1 MDLATIIGVL
11 TAISLLLGIL
21 VIIYNFTKMMVN
33 LVGRLIARETKQDR
47 QIKELYSI
55 IEVLREK
62 VRQLEGYSAKRQ
74 VEGDCNVEPF
84 FPSSSLEHLQ
94 NAAEENFK
102 RIKTDFT
109 NL

>member
-21 VIIYNFTKMMVN
+21 VIIYKFTKIMIN
-33 LVGRLIARETKQDR
+33 LIGRLIARETKQDR
-47 QIKELYSI
+47 QIKDLYNI

-62 VRQLEGYSAKRQ
+62 VKQLEGYSAKKKVQ
-74 VEGDCNVEPF
+74 GSQNIEPF
-84 FPSSSLEHLQ
+84 YPDSSLETLQ
-94 NAAEENFK
+94 NSADQSFK
-102 RIKTDFT
+102 EIKTDFT